1 MTGWT
6 IRLVVLASLF
16 VAPARAFA
24 GTVQGVTANPSSRF
38 TGQAV
43 SVTVTGTNPCGAA
56 HVNWGDGTAITYAI
70 TGLPTT
76 QSHAYEKGGSY
87 RIVARGMGNC
97 DGEAATTVEIKAP
110 APPPPPPP
118 PPPPNPP
125 AGRVTAVTF
134 SSTPATVRQPVTI
147 AVDGEGVCA
156 FTIDYGDGNQQ
167 NMSGAL
173 PKRITHTYGAAGAY
187 RVIVGPVGS
196 CTGKFTETLQVLPR
210 GGASINGVR
219 ATPSPASVREAVSI
233 TVLGVGTCSYTIEFG
248 DGNTEERTKPLPDA
262 VTHVYAAPD
271 TYGIHVQ
278 AVSGCTG
285 SARRALTVLASV
297 PSR

>member
-6 IRLVVLASLF
+6 IRLVAVAFLLA
-16 VAPARAFA
+16 APVRSSA
-24 GTVQGVTANPSSRF
+24 GTVQGLTASPPSAL
-38 TGQAV
+38 TGQALT
-43 SVTVTGTNPCGAA
+43 VTVTGTNPCGAA

-70 TGLPTT
+70 TGLPTS
-76 QSHAYEKGGSY
+76 QSHTYEKGGSY

-97 DGEAATTVEIKAP
+97 DGEAATSVEIKA
-110 APPPPPPP
+110 PPP

-134 SSTPATVRQPVTI
+134 SSTPATARQPVTI
-147 AVDGEGVCA
+147 AVDGEGICA
-156 FTIDYGDGNQQ
+156 FVIDYGDGNQQ
-167 NMSGAL
+167 DVSGSL
-173 PKRITHTYGAAGAY
+173 PRRIAHTYGAAGTY

-210 GGASINGVR
+210 GGASIGALRV
-219 ATPSPASVREAVSI
+219 TPSPAGVRQAVAI
-233 TVLGVGTCSYTIEFG
+233 TVMGTGTCHYTIDFG
-248 DGNTEERTKPLPDA
+248 DGNSEERTKPLPDS
-262 VTHVYAAPD
+262 VTHVYSAPD
-271 TYGIHVQ
+271 TYGIHAQ

-285 SARRALTVLASV
+285 SARRALTVLAFV